1 MTPRSVPAALAIAL
15 AGFATLSIGDAVVK
29 SMAGQWPGTGVSA
42 LRYSFGALG
51 LAIVVAL
58 RHGRAGF
65 VLPRPWL
72 QAGRGA
78 AVALATLCFF
88 MGVMAMPLASA
99 TAIQFTSPIITALL
113 SPCVLKEKAP
123 RAVWAATLLA
133 FAGVLVV
140 LRPNLL
146 ALGPV
151 ALYPLGGA
159 FGMSWLMML
168 NRKAAGDAPILVMQF
183 LLAVFAAPLLVL
195 AAALLGLDR
204 RSPFRLA
211 RAERHRG
218 REMPRRRLVRDHRP
232 QPHLHRGAA
241 RDRGDGG
248 ADDLCPA
255 ADGGPARLA
264 LVRQPPGRADLRRR
278 GLDHRRRPLAMA
290 RPGGAVGGGE
300 RRTDQTNGQLARCRA
315 RRAGSPERRRKSRLM
330 CAWSA

>member
-1 MTPRSVPAALAIAL
+1 MGRRVTPRSVPAALAIAL

-51 LAIVVAL
+51 LAVVVAA

-78 AVALATLCFF
+78 AVAMATLCFF

-113 SPCVLKEKAP
+113 SPFVLSEKPP

-151 ALYPLGGA
+151 ALYPLGAA
-159 FGMSWLMML
+159 FGMSWLMMF

-183 LLAVFAAPLLVL
+183 LLAAFAAPLLVL
-195 AAALLGLDR
+195 AAGLLHLSGAPHLVLPPPSAIVVAKCAAVAVFATTGHSLIYIAVLRANAATVAPMTYVQLLMAALLGWI
-204 RSPFRLA
+204 FF
-211 RAERHRG
+211 G
-218 REMPRRRLVRDHRP
+218 NRP
-232 QPHLHRGAA
+232 DAATFLGAA
-241 RDRGDGG
+241 LIIAGG
-248 ADDLCPA
+248 LWLWRAQTA
-255 ADGGPARLA
+255 
-264 LVRQPPGRADLRRR
+264 PPVAETPD
-278 GLDHRRRPLAMA
+278 
-290 RPGGAVGGGE
+290 
-300 RRTDQTNGQLARCRA
+300 
-315 RRAGSPERRRKSRLM
+315 
-330 CAWSA
+330 